1 MLRARDLVRLLRPH
15 QWVKNGFVLAGL
27 VFGHGWDD
35 ARTVALALSAF
46 VAFCL
51 ASSAVYPYRNIHSKS
66 TAPDS
71 TIFLLLSTY
80 LADDKPMSSHSR

>member
-51 ASSAVYPYRNIHSKS
+51 ASTPSRIAATRRSA
-66 TAPDS
+66 
-71 TIFLLLSTY
+71 
-80 LADDKPMSSHSR
+80 LARWRGGR